1 MTDHKSAYGGGVG
14 RALVTA
20 EFTGD
25 GVARLSR
32 LGYRVERDG
41 WGATRRALADYPAAA
56 AGATLLVTEIERV
69 GGAVLDACPGLRAV
83 ATARGAPSNVDIAA
97 CTARGVPVL
106 HTPARNAESV
116 ADFTVGLILAIT
128 RGIARAE
135 RHLRRD
141 GWLVDGELPYL
152 HFRGPELAGRTL
164 GLVGYG
170 AVGRAV
176 ARRAEHGFGMRVR
189 FTDPAVPGGL
199 GLDALLSTA
208 DVVSL
213 HCPRSPATQR
223 LIRAETLALM
233 RPGSYLVNTAG
244 GGCVDV
250 GDLLSALD
258 HGYLAGAALDVF
270 GTEPLPPD
278 DTLLRRDDV
287 LLTPHLAGAALD
299 VVRHHTAMI
308 CDDLEALH
316 AGTPP
321 RHCANPEVIAHHH

>member
-1 MTDHKSAYGGGVG
+1 MNRPECAHGEAG

-20 EFTGD
+20 ELTDD
-25 GVARLSR
+25 GVGRLTA
-32 LGYRVERDG
+32 LGYTVERGG
-41 WGATRRALADYPAAA
+41 WGATRRELTDYRSAA
-56 AGATLLVTEIERV
+56 AGATLLVTEIERIDDT
-69 GGAVLDACPGLRAV
+69 VLDACPDLRAV

-97 CTARGVPVL
+97 CSARGVPVL

-116 ADFTVGLILAIT
+116 ADFTLGLILAIT

-141 GWLVDGELPYL
+141 GWLVNGELPYL

-176 ARRAEHGFGMRVR
+176 ARRAARGFGMPVL
-189 FTDPAVPGGL
+189 FTDPAVPGGV
-199 GLDALLSTA
+199 GLDELLAAS

-213 HCPRSPATQR
+213 HCPRSPATER
-223 LIRAETLALM
+223 LIRAETLERM
-233 RPGSYLVNTAG
+233 PRGSYLVNTAG
-244 GGCVDV
+244 GACVDV
-250 GDLLSALD
+250 DDLLRALD
-258 HGYLAGAALDVF
+258 DGHLAGAALDVF

-278 DTLLRRDDV
+278 DPLLRRDDV
-287 LLTPHLAGAALD
+287 LLTPHLAGAACD

-316 AGTPP
+316 AGVAP
-321 RHCANPEVIAHHH
+321 RHCANPDVLS